1 MFEEKKMNT
10 LKKDLSFNKIGT
22 IIPAILIGIVG
33 MVGNNVPISISL
45 QNLVATI
52 IFGLMA
58 IVFINKSVR
67 INDEIIIVI
76 TLILLLLTLFGN
88 DIDGVQRWIKLG
100 IINVNIAMIV
110 LPITLVASYNL
121 LIKKRVKYALIFIVS
136 IAILLVLQPD
146 ASQLMGFSIPIII
159 ILFDKKI
166 NINSILRYVV
176 SLILI
181 LLMIL
186 SWIFLDKLA
195 PVSYVE
201 GILGLLNNVSPI
213 LMVMGVI
220 SLILIPLPFIF
231 FPPKEFRRLSIGI
244 GLYYSLIMLSA
255 IFGNFPV
262 PFMGYGISPII
273 GYWIVFIWYINM
285 KSFHISVLRPHKS

>member
-1 MFEEKKMNT
+1 MNKI
-10 LKKDLSFNKIGT
+10 KKDLSFNKIGT
-22 IIPAILIGIVG
+22 IIPAILIGIIG
-33 MVGNNVPISISL
+33 MVGNDVPISISL
-45 QNLVATI
+45 QNLVAMI

-58 IVFINKSVR
+58 LIFIHKRVR
-67 INDEIIIVI
+67 INDKIIIAI
-76 TLILLLLTLFGN
+76 SLTLLFLTLFGN
-88 DIDGVQRWIKLG
+88 GTDGVHRWIKLG
-100 IINVNIAMIV
+100 IINVNVAMIV
-110 LPITLVASYNL
+110 LPITIVASYNL

-146 ASQLMGFSIPIII
+146 ASQLMGFSIPIVI

-166 NINSILRYVV
+166 NLNPILRYVI

-201 GILGLLNNVSPI
+201 GILGLLNNMSPI
-213 LMVMGVI
+213 LMVMGII
-220 SLILIPLPFIF
+220 SLILIPLSFIL
-231 FPPKEFRRLSIGI
+231 FPPKEFRRLSICI
-244 GLYYSLIMLSA
+244 GLYYSLIVIATL
-255 IFGNFPV
+255 FGNFPV

-273 GYWIVFIWYINM
+273 GYYTILYYNMLCYAIWY
-285 KSFHISVLRPHKS
+285 K